1 LAAPV
6 NGIYPPPV
14 ITQENTYF
22 PFGLEHRGTDFYR
35 SFGLQNQFQYLGRE
49 KITSFNLG
57 TYQLGARD
65 FDAHT
70 NRFWSTDPLIDEGQH
85 SFTPYHY
92 SFNNPIRFSDPTGL
106 MGQDCCGDDPSQ
118 DPFLFT
124 KLAVTAFYDT
134 KHAIYNTTFRAFGSD
149 LRAGYKVENGN
160 EVFETQFSRK
170 PVDNSLKGGIRE
182 AVSAVADVVSII
194 PGGSTEGKLLAQT
207 SKSQTSRAVK
217 EITAQG
223 AGFVVTP
230 KGEAIKIPT
239 GATGP
244 ISPNK
249 GTGMMYQGGNGGKGM
264 DNRVTGVRIMG
275 ANKNQGQRVNY
286 MNKEGQT
293 VDPSTGKTIPN
304 NDNRGHWPLK
314 EY

>member
-1 LAAPV
+1 MA
-6 NGIYPPPV
+6 
-14 ITQENTYF
+14 Q
-22 PFGLEHRGTDFYR
+22 
-35 SFGLQNQFQYLGRE
+35 
-49 KITSFNLG
+49 
-57 TYQLGARD
+57 
-65 FDAHT
+65 
-70 NRFWSTDPLIDEGQH
+70 
-85 SFTPYHY
+85 
-92 SFNNPIRFSDPTGL
+92 NNPINRIDPDGAL
-106 MGQDCCGDDPSQ
+106 DEPCCGRDDPSQ
-118 DPFLFT
+118 DPFLFA

-134 KHAIYNTTFRAFGSD
+134 KHAIYNTTFRVFGSD

-182 AVSAVADVVSII
+182 TVSAVADVVSII

-264 DNRVTGVRIMG
+264 DNRVTGVRIMD

-304 NDNRGHWPLK
+304 NDNRGHLPLK